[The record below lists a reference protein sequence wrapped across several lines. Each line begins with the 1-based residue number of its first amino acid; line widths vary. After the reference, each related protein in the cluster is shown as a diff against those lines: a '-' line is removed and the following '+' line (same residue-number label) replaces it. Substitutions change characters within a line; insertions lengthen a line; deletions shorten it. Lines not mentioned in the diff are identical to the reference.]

1 MDTYSGKILDK
12 FLQSGFMQLGRL
24 SNFESFKRA
33 CILQTVVSIRNRICI
48 NSLYS
53 IPSAE
58 GFQLKNELLPV
69 PVTNSNRAEV
79 NKADIPVSGQ
89 DSADSKNTDRGTSS
103 QPNPFRKVKGM
114 GAHS

>member
-12 FLQSGFMQLGRL
+12 FLQSGFIQLGRL

-33 CILQTVVSIRNRICI
+33 CIPQTVVSIRNRICI

-79 NKADIPVSGQ
+79 NKADIPI
-89 DSADSKNTDRGTSS
+89 SANSKNTDRGTSSSSS